1 MTEAPSAPRHVRG
14 QHLLTVAMEDY
25 FQVGAFNQLVQRGEW
40 YRFESRVEQGT
51 RRTLELL
58 DAHQV
63 RATFFVLGWV
73 AEQVPEL
80 VREVADR
87 GHEVASKGYYHRNI
101 DGMSP
106 SEFADDLQRA
116 REAIQRAS
124 GREVLGYRVAGEWLG
139 ETDLWVL
146 DVLAAQ
152 GYRYD
157 SSLAPRGDQF
167 ADAESRRRPHLHRA
181 AAGELMEF
189 PIPTMSVLGKSLPI
203 GGGNWIR
210 QLPTWLMRA
219 GAARWMR
226 EDLGPFVLYFHT
238 WELDAMQPRI
248 TAASTLQK
256 LRHYRNLDAMP
267 ARLEWYLRR
276 WSFTSV
282 AAHLGV
288 TPARVGATAA
298 TEDAPAPRRT
308 PSAAAPSVASTPGAV
323 DARESVTIVVPCHN
337 EELILPYLA
346 NTLKSVEEH
355 LASQYRLQF
364 VFVDDGSTDGTRA
377 AMKRLFGDRPGYRLA
392 AMPSNQ
398 GVAAAI
404 MHGIGLAQTEV
415 VCSIDCDC
423 TYDPHELQ
431 RMIPLLA
438 PDVAMVTASPYHPRG
453 AVRNVPQWRLML
465 SHNLSRLYRMVLRNK
480 LATYTSCFRVYRR
493 SAVVGTPLDRT
504 GFLGVAELLCRL
516 DVAGARVVEFPTT
529 LEVRILGRSKLRV
542 LRIIGGHLVLLA
554 RVAVTRLLGRRTLSA
569 SARPS

>member
-1 MTEAPSAPRHVRG
+1 
-14 QHLLTVAMEDY
+14 MEDY

-40 YRFESRVEQGT
+40 YRFESRVEEGT
-51 RRTLELL
+51 RRTLALL
-58 DAHQV
+58 DEHKV

-87 GHEVASKGYYHRNI
+87 GHEVASKGYYHRNV

-106 SEFADDLQRA
+106 SEFADDLERA
-116 REAIQRAS
+116 RAAIERAS
-124 GREVLGYRVAGEWLG
+124 GRRVLGYRVAGEWLS
-139 ETDLWVL
+139 ERDLWVL

-157 SSLAPRGDQF
+157 SSLAPRGEEF
-167 ADAESRRRPHLHRA
+167 ADVASRRRPHTHRGPS
-181 AAGELMEF
+181 GELQEF
-189 PIPTMSVLGKSLPI
+189 PIPTISMLGQSLPI

-210 QLPTWLMRA
+210 QLPTWLTRA
-219 GAARWMR
+219 GAKRWMR
-226 EDLGPFVLYFHT
+226 GDRGPFVLYFHT
-238 WELDAMQPRI
+238 WELDRTQPRI

-256 LRHYRNLDAMP
+256 LRHYRNLDRMP
-267 ARLEWYLRR
+267 ERLEWYLRR

-282 AAHLGV
+282 AEHLGL
-288 TPARVGATAA
+288 THAA
-298 TEDAPAPRRT
+298 MPSDANA
-308 PSAAAPSVASTPGAV
+308 SAAAGPAFPVGAKPTPVAVASSERGADV
-323 DARESVTIVVPCHN
+323 RRAVTIVVPCHN

-355 LASQYRLQF
+355 LGQQCRLEF

-377 AMKRLFGDRPGYRLA
+377 AMKRLFGGRDGYTLA
-392 AMPSNQ
+392 AMPSNA

-404 MHGIGLAQTEV
+404 MHGISLATSEV

-431 RMIPLLA
+431 RMIPLLG
-438 PDVAMVTASPYHPRG
+438 PDVAMVTASPYHPLG
-453 AVRNVPQWRLML
+453 TVRNVPNWRLML
-465 SHNLSRLYRMVLRNK
+465 SHNLSRLYRLVLRNK

-493 SAVVGTPLDRT
+493 SAVVGTRLDRG

-516 DVAGARVVEFPTT
+516 DLAGAQVVEYPAT

-554 RVAVTRLLGRRTLSA
+554 RVAFARMLGRRELSA
-569 SARPS
+569 PGRSA

>member
-1 MTEAPSAPRHVRG
+1 
-14 QHLLTVAMEDY
+14 MEDY
-25 FQVGAFNQLVQRGEW
+25 FQVGAFNQFVQRGEW

-58 DAHQV
+58 DAHGV

-80 VREVADR
+80 VREVAAR
-87 GHEVASKGYYHRNI
+87 GHEVASKGYYHRNVH
-101 DGMSP
+101 GMSP
-106 SEFADDLQRA
+106 AEFADDLQRA
-116 REAIQRAS
+116 RAAIERAS
-124 GREVLGYRVAGEWLG
+124 QQQVLGYRVAGEWLG
-139 ETDLWVL
+139 ERDLWVL

-167 ADAESRRRPHLHRA
+167 ADAASRRHPHLHRGPS
-181 AAGELMEF
+181 GEVMEF
-189 PIPTMSVLGKSLPI
+189 PIPTMSLLGQSLPI

-210 QLPTWLMRA
+210 QLPPWLMRE
-219 GAARWMR
+219 GARRWMR
-226 EDLGPFVLYFHT
+226 DERGPFVLYFHT

-248 TAASTLQK
+248 TAASTLQR
-256 LRHYRNLDAMP
+256 LRHYRNLERMP
-267 ARLEWYLRR
+267 ERLEWYLRR
-276 WSFTSV
+276 WPFTSV
-282 AAHLGV
+282 ANHLGL
-288 TPARVGATAA
+288 TPDVRRESPSRAVSAA
-298 TEDAPAPRRT
+298 PGIAAAVAVAGSPAAVAQDVRT
-308 PSAAAPSVASTPGAV
+308 P
-323 DARESVTIVVPCHN
+323 VTIVVPCHN
-337 EELILPYLA
+337 EEMILPYLA
-346 NTLKSVEEH
+346 NTLKSVEEQ
-355 LASQYRLQF
+355 LSQQYRLEF

-377 AMKRLFGDRPGYRLA
+377 AMKRLFGGRPGHQLA
-392 AMPSNQ
+392 AMPGNV

-404 MHGIGLAQTEV
+404 MHGIGVAQTEI

-438 PDVAMVTASPYHPRG
+438 PDVALVTASPYHPNG

-465 SHNLSRLYRMVLRNK
+465 SHNLSRLYRLVLHNK

-516 DVAGARVVEFPTT
+516 DVSGARIVEFPTT

-554 RVAVTRLLGRRTLSA
+554 RVALTRVLGRRELSA
-569 SARPS
+569 SGSRS